1 MTVWPL
7 DGIGVDGLSIDV
19 MHEIGTAPAD
29 FAEFYRS
36 EAVRVQ
42 HVVCAFAGREL
53 GLEATAE
60 GFARMLE
67 RWERL
72 RELGPPQRRA
82 YVLTTAKNY
91 ARRRAEAESRYI
103 GLDDRPGVEPA
114 ADDEALGRVE
124 DSLGLQRVVRELIDS
139 LPPRRR
145 QVALLYFLHD
155 DGYAEIAGLLEM
167 SESTVRTHVSE
178 LRKVLQPYVR
188 RFQQIMEASEHGRA

>member
-1 MTVWPL
+1 MWPL
-7 DGIGVDGLSIDV
+7 DGIGLARLSIGV

-29 FAEFYRS
+29 FAEFYRA
-36 EAVRVQ
+36 EAARVQ
-42 HVVCAFAGREL
+42 HIVCAFAGRDL
-53 GLEATAE
+53 GREATAE

-72 RELGPPQRRA
+72 RDLGPPQRRA

-103 GLDDRPGVEPA
+103 GLEDRPWTEPV
-114 ADDEALGRVE
+114 ADDEAIGRVE
-124 DSLGLQRVVRELIDS
+124 DQLGLEGAVRRLIDS

-155 DGYAEIAGLLEM
+155 DGYADIARLLEM
-167 SESTVRTHVSE
+167 SESTVRTHVAE

-188 RFQQIMEASEHGRA
+188 RFQQIAEASEHGRA